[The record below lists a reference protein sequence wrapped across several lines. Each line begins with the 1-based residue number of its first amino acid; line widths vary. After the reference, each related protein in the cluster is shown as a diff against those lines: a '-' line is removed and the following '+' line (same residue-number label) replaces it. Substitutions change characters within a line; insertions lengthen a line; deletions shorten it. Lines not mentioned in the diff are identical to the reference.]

1 MYDLLKKLISR
12 HEVVLNRVWFVSL
25 CYVSFFL
32 NNFTL
37 VSFNV
42 EIGFSITSIAIVTL
56 VDFKFSKSNRLE
68 KWRVYSTNV
77 NVQWLSLI
85 QDQNQK
91 LGDVELVNRINNASL
106 ASTVFID
113 LAFLDVLL
121 YSVWLYKLYLDRIS
135 SLGRCPFLH

>member
-1 MYDLLKKLISR
+1 M
-12 HEVVLNRVWFVSL
+12 
-25 CYVSFFL
+25 
-32 NNFTL
+32 
-37 VSFNV
+37 
-42 EIGFSITSIAIVTL
+42 TSIAIVTL
-56 VDFKFSKSNRLE
+56 AAFKLSKANRPE
-68 KWRVYSTNV
+68 ERRVSSTNIIV
-77 NVQWLSLI
+77 RCLSLI

>member
-12 HEVVLNRVWFVSL
+12 HEVVLNRVWFVSSW
-25 CYVSFFL
+25 CVSFFL

-37 VSFNV
+37 VSFRTLM
-42 EIGFSITSIAIVTL
+42 TSIAIVTL
-56 VDFKFSKSNRLE
+56 AAFKLSKANRPE
-68 KWRVYSTNV
+68 ERRVSSTNIIV
-77 NVQWLSLI
+77 RWLSLI

-121 YSVWLYKLYLDRIS
+121 YSVWFYKLYLDRIS

>member
-42 EIGFSITSIAIVTL
+42 EIGLSMTSIAIVTL
-56 VDFKFSKSNRLE
+56 AAFKLSKANIPEER
-68 KWRVYSTNV
+68 RVSSTNIIV
-77 NVQWLSLI
+77 RWLSLI

-113 LAFLDVLL
+113 LAFLNVLL
-121 YSVWLYKLYLDRIS
+121 YSVWFYKLYLDRIS